1 MFNSRRDKEMK
12 NLNRVVVQVGAQQ
25 MNKDILDFKVYD
37 ANGVEYTVD
46 ELFTKIITLE
56 KENQK
61 LGRALKSY
69 ESANNNNITLLTKA
83 AELLS
88 TKVVQLEDEVATLKD
103 KCKYL

>member
-1 MFNSRRDKEMK
+1 MFNSRKDKDSK

-25 MNKDILDFKVYD
+25 INKDILDFKIYD
-37 ANGVEYTVD
+37 TEGKEYTVD
-46 ELFTKIITLE
+46 ELFEKILVLE

-61 LGRALKSY
+61 LAKALKIY
-69 ESANNNNITLLTKA
+69 ESANNSNITLITKA

-88 TKVVQLEDEVATLKD
+88 TKVVQLEDEVATLKN